1 MAPACQG
8 AVGGK
13 ALALDRLE
21 YPLESRPGRPRWD
34 RPPAS
39 LAPPP
44 EGDGRGRNPRRR
56 NPRRRQ
62 TRRQTAGAGEQPET
76 TGGNRRGSAPGGGWR
91 RAPLAPGVRGQGPG
105 GPEPKRGSA
114 GRPPAG
120 GATGP
125 GPPKGGWGP
134 LPRSA
139 EKGPATLGR
148 AGPHT
153 ENSLRAANGPQTL
166 GGRVGRLCPLRG
178 ARRPGPQRRPRV
190 RPRWPDRGSGRGAGP
205 RRSPRRTRIRAAWRP
220 GDLSRRARGPG
231 GLAALPRGCQSPRT
245 ARRGQERTGRTVH
258 AALTM
263 RASEGRRRS
272 RRTVPRSAV
281 GGPGCTAENL
291 PKCHG
296 PLPGP
301 PLLDNRTLFHQYF

>member
-1 MAPACQG
+1 MGPAPCEPCASP
-8 AVGGK
+8 GG
-13 ALALDRLE
+13 
-21 YPLESRPGRPRWD
+21 GREGEE
-34 RPPAS
+34 
-39 LAPPP
+39 PPP
-44 EGDGRGRNPRRR
+44 EETPAGGKPAAKQQERGSSPRPQR
-56 NPRRRQ
+56 
-62 TRRQTAGAGEQPET
+62 G
-76 TGGNRRGSAPGGGWR
+76 TGGGAPPAAGGGAPPWPRGSGG
-91 RAPLAPGVRGQGPG
+91 RGQGARAKAR
-105 GPEPKRGSA
+105 ERRA
-114 GRPPAG
+114 APAG

-125 GPPKGGWGP
+125 APPKGGWGP

-153 ENSLRAANGPQTL
+153 EDSLRAADGPQTL

-272 RRTVPRSAV
+272 RRAVPRSAV

-301 PLLDNRTLFHQYF
+301 PLLDNRTLFHQYFGEKCSKNSLLS

>member
-1 MAPACQG
+1 MGPAPLR
-8 AVGGK
+8 
-13 ALALDRLE
+13 ALRL
-21 YPLESRPGRPRWD
+21 
-34 RPPAS
+34 
-39 LAPPP
+39 
-44 EGDGRGRNPRRR
+44 PRRGTGGGETPAGR

-76 TGGNRRGSAPGGGWR
+76 TEGNRRGSAPGGGWR

-105 GPEPKRGSA
+105 GPSQSEGAPGGPRRRGN
-114 GRPPAG
+114 GTRPHKG
-120 GATGP
+120 GLGTAAPECGKGP
-125 GPPKGGWGP
+125 GH
-134 LPRSA
+134 S
-139 EKGPATLGR
+139 GR

-153 ENSLRAANGPQTL
+153 EDCLRDAGGPQTL
-166 GGRVGRLCPLRG
+166 GGRVGRLCPPVG
-178 ARRPGPQRRPRV
+178 PDGPGPNAAPVSGHDGRTGEAGEE
-190 RPRWPDRGSGRGAGP
+190 RGPGEG
-205 RRSPRRTRIRAAWRP
+205 PRRTRIRAAWRP

-258 AALTM
+258 AALTL

>member
-1 MAPACQG
+1 MRLPRRGTGGGETPA
-8 AVGGK
+8 
-13 ALALDRLE
+13 
-21 YPLESRPGRPRWD
+21 
-34 RPPAS
+34 
-39 LAPPP
+39 
-44 EGDGRGRNPRRR
+44 GRNPRRR
-56 NPRRRQ
+56 IPRRRQ

-76 TGGNRRGSAPGGGWR
+76 TEGNRRGAPPAAGGG
-91 RAPLAPGVRGQGPG
+91 APPWPRGSGGRGQGARAKARERRAAPRR
-105 GPEPKRGSA
+105 RGN
-114 GRPPAG
+114 GTR
-120 GATGP
+120 
-125 GPPKGGWGP
+125 PPKGGWGP

-153 ENSLRAANGPQTL
+153 EDSLRAADGPQTL
-166 GGRVGRLCPLRG
+166 GGRVGRLCPPCG

-205 RRSPRRTRIRAAWRP
+205 RRGPPTNPHQSGVEARRPEPKGKGSGRP
-220 GDLSRRARGPG
+220 GRPAQGLPEPQDGPERAGADGPDG
-231 GLAALPRGCQSPRT
+231 
-245 ARRGQERTGRTVH
+245 VH

-263 RASEGRRRS
+263 RASEVRRRS

>member
-1 MAPACQG
+1 MGPAPC
-8 AVGGK
+8 
-13 ALALDRLE
+13 E
-21 YPLESRPGRPRWD
+21 PC
-34 RPPAS
+34 AS
-39 LAPPP
+39 
-44 EGDGRGRNPRRR
+44 
-56 NPRRRQ
+56 
-62 TRRQTAGAGEQPET
+62 
-76 TGGNRRGSAPGGGWR
+76 PGGGREGEKPPPGGTPAGGKPAAKQQERGSSPRPQR
-91 RAPLAPGVRGQGPG
+91 RTGGEAPPAAGGGAPPLAPGVRGQGPG

-190 RPRWPDRGSGRGAGP
+190 RPRWTDRGSGRGAGP

-263 RASEGRRRS
+263 RASEVRRRS

>member
-1 MAPACQG
+1 MGPAPCEPCASPG
-8 AVGGK
+8 GGREGEKPPPGGTPAGGK
-13 ALALDRLE
+13 
-21 YPLESRPGRPRWD
+21 P
-34 RPPAS
+34 
-39 LAPPP
+39 
-44 EGDGRGRNPRRR
+44 
-56 NPRRRQ
+56 
-62 TRRQTAGAGEQPET
+62 RRQTAGAGEQPET
-76 TGGNRRGSAPGGGWR
+76 TEANRRGSAPGGGWR
-91 RAPLAPGVRGQGPG
+91 RAPPGPG
-105 GPEPKRGSA
+105 GPGAGARGA
-114 GRPPAG
+114 RAKARERRAAPAG

-220 GDLSRRARGPG
+220 GDLGRRARGPG

-272 RRTVPRSAV
+272 RRTVP
-281 GGPGCTAENL
+281 
-291 PKCHG
+291 
-296 PLPGP
+296 GP
-301 PLLDNRTLFHQYF
+301 P

>member
-1 MAPACQG
+1 MATQERGSLYPVKG
-8 AVGGK
+8 PPGGV

-34 RPPAS
+34 RPPCEPCAS
-39 LAPPP
+39 PGGGREGEKPPP
-44 EGDGRGRNPRRR
+44 EANPPPNSRSGGAARDHRGEQAGERPRRR
-56 NPRRRQ
+56 VEARPPGPGGPG
-62 TRRQTAGAGEQPET
+62 AGA
-76 TGGNRRGSAPGGGWR
+76 R
-91 RAPLAPGVRGQGPG
+91 

-125 GPPKGGWGP
+125 APPKGGWGP

-153 ENSLRAANGPQTL
+153 EDCLRDAGGPQTL
-166 GGRVGRLCPLRG
+166 GGRVGRLCPLCG

-231 GLAALPRGCQSPRT
+231 GLAALPRGQPEPQDGPERAGADGPDGPRRPDD
-245 ARRGQERTGRTVH
+245 AGV
-258 AALTM
+258 
-263 RASEGRRRS
+263 
-272 RRTVPRSAV
+272 
-281 GGPGCTAENL
+281 
-291 PKCHG
+291 
-296 PLPGP
+296 
-301 PLLDNRTLFHQYF
+301 

>member
-1 MAPACQG
+1 MGPAPCEPCASP
-8 AVGGK
+8 GG
-13 ALALDRLE
+13 
-21 YPLESRPGRPRWD
+21 GREGEK
-34 RPPAS
+34 
-39 LAPPP
+39 PPP
-44 EGDGRGRNPRRR
+44 GGTPAGG

-76 TGGNRRGSAPGGGWR
+76 TEGNRRGSAPGGGWR

-105 GPEPKRGSA
+105 GPSQSEGAPGGPPPEGQRDPPPQRGAGDRCPGVRKRARPHLAGPGRIPMIVCGTLAARKRSA
-114 GRPPAG
+114 EGWG
-120 GATGP
+120 GCAPTVGPDGP
-125 GPPKGGWGP
+125 GPNAAPVSGP
-134 LPRSA
+134 DGRTGEA
-139 EKGPATLGR
+139 GEERGPGE
-148 AGPHT
+148 G
-153 ENSLRAANGPQTL
+153 
-166 GGRVGRLCPLRG
+166 
-178 ARRPGPQRRPRV
+178 
-190 RPRWPDRGSGRGAGP
+190 
-205 RRSPRRTRIRAAWRP
+205 PRRTRIRAAWRP